1 MSGAFSR
8 RHALAAIGGVLAG
21 AVVGIP
27 RAAASPLDKVK
38 ARGILTVAVYK
49 DYEPWS
55 WLAEGRLIGIDVD
68 LAGMLAESLGVK
80 ADVRQFLAGD
90 DLGDDLRNMVW
101 KGTVVG
107 QPPCD
112 VMMHVP
118 VDRKLQID
126 NDRAVIAGPYYRE
139 TFEMACNR
147 ETTDCEVPPPQLKGR
162 RLVVETASI
171 PDMYLSGAFGGSLRA
186 DVRHV
191 YTGADAVAAVA
202 SGDADAT
209 VATRAQIEHGLKPG
223 GRLVERKGL
232 VPLIF
237 NPGWNV
243 GFAVRDDSRD
253 LADELERQMAAV
265 IADGRMKAIF
275 ARYGVVHREPILS

>member
-1 MSGAFSR
+1 MSALLSR
-8 RHALAAIGGVLAG
+8 RHALAALSGALAG
-21 AVVGIP
+21 AAIGVPG
-27 RAAASPLDKVK
+27 AWASPLDKVK
-38 ARGILTVAVYK
+38 AKGVLTVAVYK

-55 WLAEGRLIGIDVD
+55 WMTGGRLTGIDVD
-68 LAGMLAESLGVK
+68 LAALLAEGIGVK
-80 ADVRQFLAGD
+80 TDVRQFLAGD

-112 VMMHVP
+112 LMMHVP

-147 ETTDCEVPPPQLKGR
+147 ETTDCEVPPPQLKGK

-209 VATRAQIEHGLKPG
+209 VATRAQIEHGMKPG

>member
-1 MSGAFSR
+1 MSAQLSR
-8 RHALAAIGGVLAG
+8 RRAIAAIGGALAAG
-21 AVVGIP
+21 AIGLSP
-27 RAAASPLDKVK
+27 ASASPLDKVRAK
-38 ARGILTVAVYK
+38 GVLTVAVYK

-55 WLAEGRLIGIDVD
+55 WMAEGRLVGIDVD
-68 LAGMLAESLGVK
+68 IAALLAESIGVK
-80 ADVRQFLAGD
+80 ADIRQFLAGD

-126 NDRAVIAGPYYRE
+126 NDRAVIVGPYYRE
-139 TFEMACNR
+139 SFEMACNR
-147 ETTDCEVPPPQLKGR
+147 ETTDCEVPPPQLKGK

-243 GFAVRDDSRD
+243 GVAVKDDSHD
-253 LADELERQMAAV
+253 LADEFEKQIAAM
-265 IADGRMKAIF
+265 IADGRLKAVF
-275 ARYGVVHREPILS
+275 DRYGVTHREPILS

>member
-1 MSGAFSR
+1 MLSR
-8 RHALAAIGGVLAG
+8 RGALAAIGGLLAG
-21 AVVGIP
+21 GVVGVP

-38 ARGILTVAVYK
+38 ANGVLTVAVYK

-55 WLAEGRLIGIDVD
+55 WMADGRLVGIDVD
-68 LAGMLAESLGVK
+68 FAALLAESIGVK
-80 ADVRQFLAGD
+80 PDVRQFLAGD

-126 NDRAVIAGPYYRE
+126 NDRAVIVGPYYRE
-139 TFEMACNR
+139 SFGMACNR
-147 ETTDCEVPPPQLKGR
+147 ETTDCEVPPPQLKGK

-171 PDMYLSGAFGGSLRA
+171 PDMYLSGGFGGVLRS

-191 YTGADAVAAVA
+191 YTGSDAVAAVA

-209 VATRAQIEHGLKPG
+209 VATRAQIEHGMKS
-223 GRLVERKGL
+223 GRRLIERKGL

-243 GFAVRDDSRD
+243 GIAVKDDSRD
-253 LADELERQMAAV
+253 LADELEKQIAAIV
-265 IADGRMKAIF
+265 ADGRLKAVF
-275 ARYGVVHREPILS
+275 ERYGVTHRDPILS

>member
-1 MSGAFSR
+1 MSAILSR
-8 RHALAAIGGVLAG
+8 RGALAAIGGALAG
-21 AVVGIP
+21 AAIGVPG
-27 RAAASPLDKVK
+27 AWASPLDKVK
-38 ARGILTVAVYK
+38 AKGVLTVAVYK

-55 WLAEGRLIGIDVD
+55 WMAEGRLTGIDVD
-68 LAGMLAESLGVK
+68 LAALLAEGIGVK
-80 ADVRQFLAGD
+80 TDVRQFLAGD

-112 VMMHVP
+112 LMMHVP
-118 VDRKLQID
+118 VDRKLQVD

-147 ETTDCEVPPPQLKGR
+147 ETTDCEVPPPQLKGK

-209 VATRAQIEHGLKPG
+209 VATRAQIEHGMKPG
-223 GRLVERKGL
+223 GRLIERKGL

-253 LADELERQMAAV
+253 LADELEKQMAAV

>member
-1 MSGAFSR
+1 MSALLSR
-8 RHALAAIGGVLAG
+8 RHVLAALGGALAGAAIGVPG
-21 AVVGIP
+21 AW
-27 RAAASPLDKVK
+27 ASPLDKVK
-38 ARGILTVAVYK
+38 AKGVLTVAVYK

-55 WLAEGRLIGIDVD
+55 WMAEGRLTGIDVD
-68 LAGMLAESLGVK
+68 LAALLAEGIGVK
-80 ADVRQFLAGD
+80 TDVRQFLAGD

-112 VMMHVP
+112 LMMHVP

-147 ETTDCEVPPPQLKGR
+147 ETTDCEVPPPQLKGK

-209 VATRAQIEHGLKPG
+209 VATRAQIEHGMKPG
-223 GRLVERKGL
+223 GRLIERKGL

-253 LADELERQMAAV
+253 LADELEKQMTAV

>member
-1 MSGAFSR
+1 MSALLSR
-8 RHALAAIGGVLAG
+8 RHALVALGGALAGAAIGVPG
-21 AVVGIP
+21 AW
-27 RAAASPLDKVK
+27 ASPLDKVK
-38 ARGILTVAVYK
+38 AKGVLTVAVYK

-55 WLAEGRLIGIDVD
+55 WMAEGRLTGIDVD
-68 LAGMLAESLGVK
+68 LAGLLAEGIGVK
-80 ADVRQFLAGD
+80 TDVRQFLAGD

-112 VMMHVP
+112 LMMHVP

-147 ETTDCEVPPPQLKGR
+147 ETTDCEVPPPQLKGK

-209 VATRAQIEHGLKPG
+209 VATRAQIEHGTKPG

-243 GFAVRDDSRD
+243 GFAVKDDSRD

>member
-1 MSGAFSR
+1 MSASFSR
-8 RHALAAIGGVLAG
+8 RRALAILGGALAG
-21 AVVGIP
+21 TVLGTSGAS
-27 RAAASPLDKVK
+27 ASPLDKVK
-38 ARGILTVAVYK
+38 AKGVLTVAVYK
-49 DYEPWS
+49 DFEPWS
-55 WLAEGRLIGIDVD
+55 WMAEGRLVGIDVD
-68 LAGMLAESLGVK
+68 FAGLLAESIGVK

-126 NDRAVIAGPYYRE
+126 NDRAVIVGPYYRE
-139 TFEMACNR
+139 SFEMACNR
-147 ETTDCEVPPPQLKGR
+147 ETTDCEVPPPQLKGK

-171 PDMYLSGAFGGSLRA
+171 PDMYLSGAFGGSLRS

-223 GRLVERKGL
+223 GRLIERKGL

-243 GFAVRDDSRD
+243 GVAVKDDSRD
-253 LADELERQMAAV
+253 LADELEKQIAAIV
-265 IADGRMKAIF
+265 ADGRLAGIF
-275 ARYGVVHREPILS
+275 ERYGVVHRDPILS

>member
-1 MSGAFSR
+1 MTALLSR
-8 RHALAAIGGVLAG
+8 RGALAALGGALAG
-21 AVVGIP
+21 AAIGIP
-27 RAAASPLDKVK
+27 NAAASPLDKVK
-38 ARGILTVAVYK
+38 AKGVLTVAVYK

-55 WLAEGRLIGIDVD
+55 WMAEGRLVGIDVD
-68 LAGMLAESLGVK
+68 LAGLLAEAIGVK
-80 ADVRQFLAGD
+80 TDVRQFLAGD

-112 VMMHVP
+112 LMMHVP

-139 TFEMACNR
+139 TFGMACNR
-147 ETTDCEVPPPQLKGR
+147 DTTDCEVPPPQLKGK

-171 PDMYLSGAFGGSLRA
+171 PDMYLSGSFGGSLRA

-202 SGDADAT
+202 AGDADAT
-209 VATRAQIEHGLKPG
+209 VATRAQIEHGMKPG
-223 GRLVERKGL
+223 GRLIERKGL

-253 LADELERQMAAV
+253 LADELEKQMAAI

>member
-1 MSGAFSR
+1 VSALLSR
-8 RHALAAIGGVLAG
+8 RHALAALGGALAG
-21 AVVGIP
+21 AAIGVPG
-27 RAAASPLDKVK
+27 AWASPLDKVK
-38 ARGILTVAVYK
+38 AKGVLTVAVYK

-55 WLAEGRLIGIDVD
+55 WMAEGRLTGIDVD
-68 LAGMLAESLGVK
+68 LAGLLAEGIGVK
-80 ADVRQFLAGD
+80 TDVRQFLAGD

-112 VMMHVP
+112 LMMHVP

-147 ETTDCEVPPPQLKGR
+147 ETTDCEVPPPQLKGK

-209 VATRAQIEHGLKPG
+209 VATRAQIEHGMKPG
-223 GRLVERKGL
+223 GRLIERKGL

>member
-1 MSGAFSR
+1 MSAVVSR

-21 AVVGIP
+21 AVVGVP
-27 RAAASPLDKVK
+27 RAAANPLDKVK
-38 ARGILTVAVYK
+38 ARGILSVAVYK

-55 WLAEGRLIGIDVD
+55 WMAEGRLVGIDVD

-139 TFEMACNR
+139 SFAMACNR
-147 ETTDCEVPPPQLKGR
+147 ETTDCEVPPPQLKGK

-171 PDMYLSGAFGGSLRA
+171 PDMYLSGAFGGALRE

-202 SGDADAT
+202 AGDADAT

-223 GRLVERKGL
+223 GRLVARKGA
-232 VPLIF
+232 VPVIF

-243 GFAVRDDSRD
+243 GFAVKDDSRD
-253 LADELERQMAAV
+253 LGDELEKQMAAML
-265 IADGRMKAIF
+265 ADGRVKAIF
-275 ARYGVVHREPILS
+275 DRYGVVHRDPVLS